1 MSKLRIAVI
10 GAGILGSRHARVF
23 HEQPESETVAVVDV
37 NQERAQKIA
46 ALYNAKAYT
55 DFNTMLQN
63 ENVDAVAVATPDHL
77 HRDPVITA
85 IKAGKHVFMEKPI
98 ATQIEEAREI
108 ASCHSTATT
117 VTVMVNYSQRYLTDY
132 AWIKQR
138 IAAGEIGKPVMA
150 MSIKYDTIYVPT
162 GMIPSW
168 ASETSPIYFMSSHD
182 LDLVHWY
189 VGVDPVEVLAH
200 ETRGVLEGKGIRAH
214 DGVNALIQ
222 FEGGVSTNFHSSWIH
237 PTTYPSIADGY
248 MQIIGSEGA
257 ISYNNRTRR
266 ADIYNTKGGYDLT
279 FAGPQTA
286 TEVEGKIIG
295 AFTDSVRHFLN
306 CIIEKREP
314 DTSPR
319 KVLPTSEAQAA
330 IMESIRTHQAIK
342 IKK

>member
-1 MSKLRIAVI
+1 MTQLKIAII

-23 HEQPESETVAVVDV
+23 HEQPESETAAVVDV
-37 NQERAQKIA
+37 NRERAEKIA
-46 ALYNAKAYT
+46 ALYKAKAYT

-77 HRDPVITA
+77 HRDPVIAA
-85 IKAGKHVFMEKPI
+85 IQAGKHVFMEKPI

-108 ASCHSTATT
+108 ASAAASSN

-138 IAAGEIGKPVMA
+138 IVAGEIGKPVMA
-150 MSIKYDTIYVPT
+150 ISIKYDTIYVPT

-168 ASETSPIYFMSSHD
+168 SSATSPIYFMSSHD

-189 VGVDPVEVLAH
+189 LGVDPVEVLAH

-222 FEGGVSTNFHSSWIH
+222 FDGGISTNFHSSWIH
-237 PTTYPSIADGY
+237 PTTYPSVADGY

-257 ISYNNRTRR
+257 ISYNNCTRR

-286 TEVEGKIIG
+286 TEVEGKIVG

-319 KVLPTSEAQAA
+319 QVLPTSEAQAA
-330 IMESIRTHQAIK
+330 IMESIKTHRAIK
-342 IKK
+342 IKLC